1 MVALRTA
8 DPVDA
13 RNLARRLAARWDKVT
28 LAMEEAFD
36 RGILTL
42 SEQQS
47 LMRKALED
55 ELADATRAKRGSLNA
70 DVASA
75 AQRKVLIAAYRIVG
89 AMPHDAGTVAR
100 AQMDEVIDDSW
111 TAEER
116 ALLETTLRLF
126 VTPNMINQT
135 EVDGALAALG
145 TPVNESTRAEARWMM
160 FRGRIEAQERAALVE
175 HPLFADSAV
184 PGVELLD
191 DAKVELAR
199 RVAPAPALHEVSK
212 PDSGVASRQC
222 PPTPEHWLF
231 AKASAVRFSEQIDE
245 LEKRMFRVNEW
256 QPDNGRTRQMLEAFA
271 WLTGDKIMSDYE
283 PSDIETYVSRL
294 SCIRKDFAW
303 GKLHEKGEM
312 AVPYDPEKF
321 PEELTDIPPGQQR
334 SSRTVN
340 SHISKL
346 QAASRVLSKTY
357 WLPKAGAGNVMMFD
371 EARRLVVIEHA
382 VRMPWTPEHLRTMYS
397 LPLWQGGGGQ
407 HARVK
412 FAGRSTVY
420 QDAAYWAPL
429 IATYTGM
436 SREEICGLEC
446 LDFDFAS
453 EIPFLLV
460 QKNMTKSKDG
470 KTPAGLKRLSR
481 HRVMPL
487 HPELIELGLQ
497 AYVRNIEAEGHKM
510 IFPELYLPD
519 AKYGGGGEKVPA
531 FGGRRFYAI
540 GWRFIMDATH
550 AKHPLPETTGGK
562 KADFQSQRT
571 FNMSVLAA
579 PGVSETL
586 IADHMGHARKGTGP
600 RNYDRRALTLGQK
613 RELSERLEV
622 LVRET
627 PVVTDHVPR
636 QSVVSLLPLNQ
647 RSRVGSA
654 EGRNAAER
662 FCADSTF
669 ALE

>member
-1 MVALRTA
+1 
-8 DPVDA
+8 
-13 RNLARRLAARWDKVT
+13 
-28 LAMEEAFD
+28 MEEAFD
-36 RGILTL
+36 RGTLTL

-199 RVAPAPALHEVSK
+199 RVAPAPVLHDVSK
-212 PDSGVASRQC
+212 PDPGVEIRQC
-222 PPTPEHWLF
+222 TPTAGHWLF
-231 AKASAVRFSEQIDE
+231 AKTSTVRFSEQIDD
-245 LEKRMFRVNEW
+245 LEKRMFRMNEW

-397 LPLWQGGGGQ
+397 LPLWQG
-407 HARVK
+407 
-412 FAGRSTVY
+412 
-420 QDAAYWAPL
+420 
-429 IATYTGM
+429 
-436 SREEICGLEC
+436 
-446 LDFDFAS
+446 
-453 EIPFLLV
+453 
-460 QKNMTKSKDG
+460 
-470 KTPAGLKRLSR
+470 
-481 HRVMPL
+481 
-487 HPELIELGLQ
+487 
-497 AYVRNIEAEGHKM
+497 
-510 IFPELYLPD
+510 
-519 AKYGGGGEKVPA
+519 
-531 FGGRRFYAI
+531 
-540 GWRFIMDATH
+540 
-550 AKHPLPETTGGK
+550 
-562 KADFQSQRT
+562 
-571 FNMSVLAA
+571 
-579 PGVSETL
+579 
-586 IADHMGHARKGTGP
+586 
-600 RNYDRRALTLGQK
+600 
-613 RELSERLEV
+613 
-622 LVRET
+622 
-627 PVVTDHVPR
+627 
-636 QSVVSLLPLNQ
+636 
-647 RSRVGSA
+647 
-654 EGRNAAER
+654 
-662 FCADSTF
+662 
-669 ALE
+669 